1 MCDMFIPTMLIS
13 TIWGGLLPCHYY
25 VAIIVTVII
34 IISTITIGRQLF
46 RDATLDVD
54 SVELEFFFFFLYE
67 IKLYPFPHPS
77 LLYQHLQ
84 FRGKGGEFLA
94 VYSVESLSQ
103 VMNQL
108 IHIYKQQE

>member
-54 SVELEFFFFFLYE
+54 SVELEFFFFSM
-67 IKLYPFPHPS
+67 KLNYTLSHTPVFFINTCS
-77 LLYQHLQ
+77 L
-84 FRGKGGEFLA
+84 GEKEENF
-94 VYSVESLSQ
+94 
-103 VMNQL
+103 
-108 IHIYKQQE
+108 